1 MITVSMNESQFEY
14 DIHSLLREFFPKEEV
29 KFCVEKEREEGT
41 VLHLNVEYEED
52 KITIAVLSEEETW
65 QQEVKIDQCE
75 RKEVKNRLKRLL
87 YQMMKEKTAHTLPWG
102 TLSGIRP
109 TKIVLNELLQ
119 GASEEETAQM
129 MRECYYASEDKIK
142 LSMEI
147 AKREKQLLEQTD
159 YEDGYSIYIGIPFC
173 PSTCL
178 YCSFPSNPLGRWE
191 KRMGEYLTA
200 LEKEIDFFKEK
211 MSHKRLNTIYIG
223 GGTPTTLSP
232 EQLQRLI
239 YKLKTS
245 FDLTNLKE
253 FTIEAGR
260 PDSITREKL
269 RVLKQEEIGRI
280 SINPQTMKQK
290 TLDIIGRWHTVEQT
304 EEAFYLA
311 RELGFDTINMDMI
324 VGLPNED
331 EQDVR
336 DTLEALKRLAPDNLT
351 VHSLAIK
358 RAAKLQMFKEEYV
371 NLKSENSAA
380 IMNMT
385 QDYAQQMGMSPYY
398 LYRQKN
404 MTGNMENVGYAT
416 PGKAGLYNVLIM
428 EERQTILAMG
438 AAASTKIVYQSGE
451 VVKRVENVKDVELYL
466 TRIDEMIEKKYK
478 ALVEAG
484 VCL

>member
-290 TLDIIGRWHTVEQT
+290 TLDIIGRWHTIEQT

-311 RELGFDTINMDMI
+311 RELGFDTINMDII

>member
-290 TLDIIGRWHTVEQT
+290 TLDIIGRWHTIEQT

>member
-311 RELGFDTINMDMI
+311 RELGFDTINMDII